1 MEYFFRYRYIVAVVL
16 LLSVAA
22 AYWFFF
28 LRQTT
33 EESLRHVYDVP
44 LYDATG
50 QEVFINDF
58 TKRSDT
64 VVFMW
69 ATWCPY
75 CSQELKN
82 LAALKVRYG
91 DDISVVAVNRA
102 ESQGEIDA
110 FLKGLTGVEG
120 IVYLRDPTDAL
131 YKGMGGYAMPETF
144 FVAKRGDVVHH
155 QRGPLNLDDAA
166 KRLSE
171 LLAH

>member
-1 MEYFFRYRYIVAVVL
+1 MEYIFRYRIVIAALV
-16 LLSVAA
+16 LLSVGGL
-22 AYWFFF
+22 YWFFF
-28 LRQTT
+28 VRQTT
-33 EESLRHVYDVP
+33 EESMRHVYDVP
-44 LYDATG
+44 LQDATG
-50 QEVFINDF
+50 QEVFINQF

-82 LAALKVRYG
+82 LSALKARYG
-91 DDISVVAVNRA
+91 DDVAVVAVNRA
-102 ESQGEIDA
+102 ESRAEIDA

-120 IVYLRDPTDAL
+120 IVYLSDPNDAL

-155 QRGPLNLDDAA
+155 QRGPLNLDDAS
-166 KRLSE
+166 KWLSE